1 MHICMAIFSTWW
13 DGLLAPLAD
22 CCGRNGL
29 EKHMKPSKWPMF
41 DEFLKV
47 VAQALSEWL
56 VELGG
61 DEMPDDPLEVLQ
73 AVQNNKAAH
82 TCIAFLFYI
91 AHFYVGL
98 RDAIRQKRVSIM
110 DWAWDWAATIFH
122 QAHKTKYLQLAVTTK
137 HILRYCHPS
146 LAIVLQQYR
155 TVRLHQGSVA
165 NVELDLVCEQ
175 VRRPPSGSSS
185 I

>member
-1 MHICMAIFSTWW
+1 
-13 DGLLAPLAD
+13 
-22 CCGRNGL
+22 
-29 EKHMKPSKWPMF
+29 
-41 DEFLKV
+41 
-47 VAQALSEWL
+47 
-56 VELGG
+56 
-61 DEMPDDPLEVLQ
+61 
-73 AVQNNKAAH
+73 
-82 TCIAFLFYI
+82 
-91 AHFYVGL
+91 
-98 RDAIRQKRVSIM
+98 M